1 MLGAPVMRLNRSGR
15 HAMSRQFIDLARA
28 RTGTAALEFALVAP
42 VLFLT
47 VFGTFQF
54 GITLNN
60 YVMLTSATQSAARQ
74 LALSRGGTTPRTD
87 AVNQLTASAANLN
100 GTITVTTYI
109 NGTSCATDATCQLAM
124 ATAQGQPAM
133 LTASFPCNL
142 VIYGHDY
149 LPGCTLNTK
158 TTERIE

>member
-1 MLGAPVMRLNRSGR
+1 LVKRLNNLANR
-15 HAMSRQFIDLARA
+15 AMSHWFIGLAKE
-28 RTGTAALEFALVAP
+28 RTGTAAIEFALVAP

-47 VFGTFQF
+47 LLGTFQF

-74 LALSRGGTTPRTD
+74 FAVSRGGTTSRTD
-87 AVNQLTASAANLN
+87 AVNQLIASAANLN
-100 GTITVTTYI
+100 GTITITTSV
-109 NGTSCATDATCQLAM
+109 NGALCTTDALCKTAM
-124 ATAQGQPAM
+124 DSAQGQPAM
-133 LTASFPCNL
+133 LTATYPCSL

-149 LPGCTLNTK
+149 LPNCTLNSQ